1 MCGGAGWG
9 PEAGMFKE
17 NKKVIDSG
25 KRSSSTIY
33 TANIEMQMKPT
44 QGRMRSHRTALRLV
58 CSCIS

>member
-1 MCGGAGWG
+1 MI
-9 PEAGMFKE
+9 KE
-17 NKKVIDSG
+17 NKVIDSG